1 MDKKEEKINIKISDE
16 RKVIIQENIQKG
28 SIKNEDMNI
37 FFKKTVQNT
46 ISAFILSLIIIII
59 NFICNIPL
67 LRLVS
72 KESYGVAKVYFE
84 LAFILINYIPRE
96 TLRRAAQK
104 FCPDKD
110 PQRENEK
117 FLILSQISYIYF
129 ALSTIFGIVLFFCFM
144 IFTDSPKLHE
154 NYIQLIVYMSC
165 GLVEM
170 FIEPVILYMNLTME
184 NKFLPKTASSLTRVI
199 TNTIFTTFFN
209 MDLWAFTLSR
219 VCGSCVYISYNLFL
233 GLFKYQLNFN
243 NFIPRNFKSIIFD
256 KKTISG
262 INLIYMR
269 EILHQFIKLNLL
281 NLVFSKCQDLV
292 LSFLLKSSDEEK
304 SDYSLIKQNYSN
316 VTKFLVEPIVDAF
329 YNLVNRIKYIE
340 NKRGSGE
347 YFEKNKINNDEE
359 NDDDKE
365 KFIGRY
371 KMEELMENNNA
382 TIEISGSEEIKNYSI
397 KEINYDLSIKL
408 LRYFIKIFFLTGI
421 LIIPYYILIGTELMG
436 LIFGSRWQTNTID
449 KIGDCYSYFVVFIGL
464 SDLVKNFG
472 NAVNDEH
479 QMNLSYLS
487 LISNALF
494 LSIFMF
500 ILSKWDI
507 CGLIISNVLSGVFL
521 INFDLYIIF
530 CGKTKN
536 VNTKIAKNSTIY
548 ENVNNFIN
556 KCLLSKNSLSITFL
570 SILIG
575 GIIKKL
581 IAPYVSV
588 LILILTI
595 GCVGSINFYF
605 IYKFDYEIFIKDL
618 DEIKSNCIGNE

>member
-1 MDKKEEKINIKISDE
+1 MDIKKEKINIQTNEEK
-16 RKVIIQENIQKG
+16 KVLIKENTQKDN
-28 SIKNEDMNI
+28 IKKEDMNI

-72 KESYGVAKVYFE
+72 KETYGVAKVYFE
-84 LAFILINYIPRE
+84 LAFVLINFIPRE

-110 PQRENEK
+110 PKKEKEK
-117 FLILSQISYIYF
+117 FIIISQISYLYLL
-129 ALSTIFGIVLFFCFM
+129 LSTIFGIFLFFCFM
-144 IFTDSPKLHE
+144 IFTDSKKLHE
-154 NYIQLIVYMSC
+154 NYIQLIVVMSC
-165 GLVEM
+165 GLMEM
-170 FIEPVILYMNLTME
+170 FIEPVVLYMNLTME
-184 NKFLPKTASSLTRVI
+184 NKFLPSTASSLTRVI
-199 TNTIFTTFFN
+199 SNTIFTTFFG

-219 VCGSCVYISYNLFL
+219 VCGSSVFISYNLFL
-233 GLFKYQLNFN
+233 GIFKYKLNFM
-243 NFIPRNFKSIIFD
+243 NFIPRNIKSLIYE
-256 KKTISG
+256 KKSNSD

-269 EILHQFIKLNLL
+269 EILYQFLKLNIL
-281 NLVFSKCQDLV
+281 NLVFSKCQNLV
-292 LSFLLKSSDEEK
+292 MSFFMKSSDDEK
-304 SDYSLIKQNYSN
+304 SEYSLISENYKHI
-316 VTKFLVEPIVDAF
+316 TKFLVEPIVDAF

-340 NKRGSGE
+340 NKNGE
-347 YFEKNKINNDEE
+347 YIGKKRINNEE

-365 KFIGRY
+365 KFIERN
-371 KMEELMENNNA
+371 KMEELVENNKKN
-382 TIEISGSEEIKNYSI
+382 IEIIQSEEIQNTSS
-397 KEINYDLSIKL
+397 KEINFILSIKL

-436 LIFGSRWQTNTID
+436 LIYGSRWQTNTID
-449 KIGDCYSYFVVFIGL
+449 KIGDCYSFFVVFMGI

-479 QMNLSYLS
+479 QMNLSYIS
-487 LISNALF
+487 LILNAIF

-536 VNTKIAKNSTIY
+536 SSIKNVKNSSLYNNMKIY
-548 ENVNNFIN
+548 IN
-556 KCLLSKNSLSITFL
+556 KCLLTKNSLSATFF
-570 SILIG
+570 SIMVG
-575 GIIKKL
+575 GIIKKM
-581 IAPYVSV
+581 IVPYVPVIFVILSV
-588 LILILTI
+588 
-595 GCVGSINFYF
+595 GFVGLINFYF
-605 IYKFDYEIFIKDL
+605 IYKFDYYSFIKDL
-618 DEIKSNCIGNE
+618 EEIKNDCNGNE

>member
-1 MDKKEEKINIKISDE
+1 MDIKQEKINIQTNEEK
-16 RKVIIQENIQKG
+16 KVLIKDNTQKDNIK
-28 SIKNEDMNI
+28 KEDMNI

-72 KESYGVAKVYFE
+72 KETYGVAKVYFE
-84 LAFILINYIPRE
+84 LAFVLINFIPRE

-110 PQRENEK
+110 PKKEKEK
-117 FLILSQISYIYF
+117 FIIISQISYLYLL
-129 ALSTIFGIVLFFCFM
+129 LSTIFGIFLFFCFM
-144 IFTDSPKLHE
+144 IFTDSKKLHE
-154 NYIQLIVYMSC
+154 NYIQLIVVMSC
-165 GLVEM
+165 GLMEM
-170 FIEPVILYMNLTME
+170 FIEPVVLYMNLTME
-184 NKFLPKTASSLTRVI
+184 NKFLPSTASSLTRVI
-199 TNTIFTTFFN
+199 SNTIFTTFYG

-219 VCGSCVYISYNLFL
+219 VCGSSVFISYNLFL
-233 GLFKYQLNFN
+233 GIFKYKLNFM
-243 NFIPRNFKSIIFD
+243 NFIPRNIKSLIYE
-256 KKTISG
+256 KKSNSD

-269 EILHQFIKLNLL
+269 EILYQFLKLNIL
-281 NLVFSKCQDLV
+281 NLVFSKCQNLV
-292 LSFLLKSSDEEK
+292 MSFFMKSSDDEK
-304 SDYSLIKQNYSN
+304 SEYSLISENYKHI
-316 VTKFLVEPIVDAF
+316 TKFLVEPIVDAF

-340 NKRGSGE
+340 NKNGE
-347 YFEKNKINNDEE
+347 YIGKKRINNEE

-365 KFIGRY
+365 KFIERN
-371 KMEELMENNNA
+371 KMEELVGNNNKN
-382 TIEISGSEEIKNYSI
+382 IEIVQSEEIQNTSS
-397 KEINYDLSIKL
+397 KEINFILSIKL

-436 LIFGSRWQTNTID
+436 LIYGSRWQTNTID
-449 KIGDCYSYFVVFIGL
+449 KIGDCYSFFVVFMGI

-479 QMNLSYLS
+479 QMNLSYIS
-487 LISNALF
+487 LILNAIF

-536 VNTKIAKNSTIY
+536 SSIKNVKNSSLYDNMKIY
-548 ENVNNFIN
+548 IN
-556 KCLLSKNSLSITFL
+556 KCLLTKNSLSATFF
-570 SILIG
+570 SIMVG
-575 GIIKKL
+575 GIIKKM
-581 IAPYVSV
+581 IVPYVPVIFVILSV
-588 LILILTI
+588 
-595 GCVGSINFYF
+595 GFVGLINFYF
-605 IYKFDYEIFIKDL
+605 IYKFDYYSFIKDL
-618 DEIKSNCIGNE
+618 EEIKNDCNGNE

>member
-1 MDKKEEKINIKISDE
+1 MDIKKEKINIQTNEEK
-16 RKVIIQENIQKG
+16 KVLIKENTQKDN
-28 SIKNEDMNI
+28 IKKEDMNI

-72 KESYGVAKVYFE
+72 KETYGVAKVYFE
-84 LAFILINYIPRE
+84 LAFVLINFIPRE

-110 PQRENEK
+110 PKKEKEK
-117 FLILSQISYIYF
+117 FIIISQISYLYLL
-129 ALSTIFGIVLFFCFM
+129 LSAIFGIFLFFCFM
-144 IFTDSPKLHE
+144 IFTDSTKLHE
-154 NYIQLIVYMSC
+154 NYIQLIVVMSC
-165 GLVEM
+165 GLMEM
-170 FIEPVILYMNLTME
+170 FIEPVVLYMNLTME
-184 NKFLPKTASSLTRVI
+184 NKFLPSTASSLTRVI
-199 TNTIFTTFFN
+199 SNTIFTTFFG

-219 VCGSCVYISYNLFL
+219 VCGSSVFISYNLFL
-233 GLFKYQLNFN
+233 GIFKYKLNFM
-243 NFIPRNFKSIIFD
+243 NFIPRNIKSLIYE
-256 KKTISG
+256 KKSNSD

-269 EILHQFIKLNLL
+269 EILYQFLKLNIL
-281 NLVFSKCQDLV
+281 NLVFSKCQNLV
-292 LSFLLKSSDEEK
+292 MSFFMKSSDDEK
-304 SDYSLIKQNYSN
+304 SEYSLISENYKHI
-316 VTKFLVEPIVDAF
+316 TKFLVEPIVDAF

-340 NKRGSGE
+340 NKNGE
-347 YFEKNKINNDEE
+347 YIGKKRINNEE

-365 KFIGRY
+365 KFIERN
-371 KMEELMENNNA
+371 KMEELVGNNNKN
-382 TIEISGSEEIKNYSI
+382 IEIVQSEEIQNTSS
-397 KEINYDLSIKL
+397 KEINFILSIKL

-436 LIFGSRWQTNTID
+436 LIYGSRWQTNTID
-449 KIGDCYSYFVVFIGL
+449 KIGDCYSFFVVFMGI

-479 QMNLSYLS
+479 QMNLSYIS
-487 LISNALF
+487 LILNAIF

-536 VNTKIAKNSTIY
+536 SSIKNVKNSSLYDNMKIY
-548 ENVNNFIN
+548 IN
-556 KCLLSKNSLSITFL
+556 KCLLTKNSLSATFF
-570 SILIG
+570 SIMVG
-575 GIIKKL
+575 GIIKKM
-581 IAPYVSV
+581 IVPYVPVIFVILSV
-588 LILILTI
+588 
-595 GCVGSINFYF
+595 GFVGLINFYF
-605 IYKFDYEIFIKDL
+605 IYKFDYYSFIKDL
-618 DEIKSNCIGNE
+618 EEIKNDCNGNE

>member
-28 SIKNEDMNI
+28 TIKNEGMDI

-110 PQRENEK
+110 SQREKEK

-233 GLFKYQLNFN
+233 GLFKYKLNFN

-256 KKTISG
+256 KKTNSG
-262 INLIYMR
+262 INLIYLR
-269 EILHQFIKLNLL
+269 EILHQFAKLNLL
-281 NLVFSKCQDLV
+281 NLVLSKCQDLV

-347 YFEKNKINNDEE
+347 YYEKNKINNDEE

-365 KFIGRY
+365 KFIGRN
-371 KMEELMENNNA
+371 KMEELVENNN
-382 TIEISGSEEIKNYSI
+382 TNIEISGSEEIKNYSI

-436 LIFGSRWQTNTID
+436 LIFGSRWQTNAID

-536 VNTKIAKNSTIY
+536 VNIKNAKNSTIY
-548 ENVNNFIN
+548 ENVNIFIN

-595 GCVGSINFYF
+595 GFIGSINFYF
-605 IYKFDYEIFIKDL
+605 IYKFDYELFIKDL
-618 DEIKSNCIGNE
+618 DEIKNNCIENE